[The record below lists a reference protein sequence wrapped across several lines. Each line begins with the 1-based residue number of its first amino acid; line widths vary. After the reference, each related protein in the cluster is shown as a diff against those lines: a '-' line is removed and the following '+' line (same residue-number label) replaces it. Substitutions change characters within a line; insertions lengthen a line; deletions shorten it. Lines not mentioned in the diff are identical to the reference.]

1 MTLFLPWYLWMHP
14 TMHQDENRRGWDV
27 KRIKITERKT
37 DWVSAVQTPDSMC
50 LKWSRPRMQS
60 IQFGALANRGESESI
75 RVEDLW
81 GCLWPNWALGIDSLF
96 PVAFHKGQHTLL
108 GTIKMSHH
116 RWLLLCDVS
125 VYSFISWLQITT
137 HTTTHTHT
145 LSLSLRHN
153 TIITAQTNHD
163 KVTPIQ
169 HNTVHSMIATVGSF
183 K

>member
-1 MTLFLPWYLWMHP
+1 
-14 TMHQDENRRGWDV
+14 MHQDENRRVLDV
-27 KRIKITERKT
+27 KRIRITERKK
-37 DWVSAVQTPDSMC
+37 DRMVVGGSDSWQHVSQ
-50 LKWSRPRMQS
+50 WSRPRMQS
-60 IQFGALANRGESESI
+60 IQFGALDNRGESGSI

-116 RWLLLCDVS
+116 RWILLSDVS
-125 VYSFISWLQITT
+125 VYSFISWLQNTT
-137 HTTTHTHT
+137 HTTTHT
-145 LSLSLRHN
+145 LSLRHN

-169 HNTVHSMIATVGSF
+169 NITVHSMIATEGSF